1 MSRSGLLA
9 DGQQR
14 LEVRM
19 IRFAVDGEDMDAAK
33 TSAAEEAIELHLG
46 KAEPDVGVEFAGFFE
61 AMALEVENDEPSAG
75 LQNLVGGGDGFGG
88 VQGVME
94 ALA

>member
-1 MSRSGLLA
+1 
-9 DGQQR
+9 
-14 LEVRM
+14 M
-19 IRFAVDGEDMDAAK
+19 IRFAVDGEDLDAAK
-33 TSAAEEAIELHLG
+33 ASGAEEAIELHLG
-46 KAEPDVGVEFAGFFE
+46 KTEPDVGVEFASFFKG
-61 AMALEVENDEPSAG
+61 MTLEVENDEPSAG